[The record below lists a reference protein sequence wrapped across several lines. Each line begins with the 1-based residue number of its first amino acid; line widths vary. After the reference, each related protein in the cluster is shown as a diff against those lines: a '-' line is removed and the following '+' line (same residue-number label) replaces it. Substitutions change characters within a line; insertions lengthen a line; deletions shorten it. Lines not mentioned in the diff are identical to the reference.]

1 MQYCASISYG
11 KDSLA
16 MLHVIVDILH
26 KPLDRIIT
34 AEVWATDTIQADL
47 PPMVKFKEKADRI
60 IKDRW
65 GIEVEHFYATDKDGN
80 KLTYEKMF
88 YHIPKRRPPKMMGGG
103 GKPGKKHGTIMGWPF
118 LRGPW
123 CNSDLKRAA
132 LQRMA
137 HAKGAVVQQ
146 TEGAICKKNG
156 SPDGGAVKNA
166 VVDYIGIA
174 ADEPIRIERHQG
186 KPGKE
191 MPLVEAGWTEQMCWK
206 WCEENGLLSP
216 LYAAANR
223 GGAGFAII
231 SPLTNCGSCGGI
243 TRNFG
248 L

>member
-1 MQYCASISYG
+1 
-11 KDSLA
+11 
-16 MLHVIVDILH
+16 
-26 KPLDRIIT
+26 
-34 AEVWATDTIQADL
+34 
-47 PPMVKFKEKADRI
+47 
-60 IKDRW
+60 
-65 GIEVEHFYATDKDGN
+65 
-80 KLTYEKMF
+80 
-88 YHIPKRRPPKMMGGG
+88 
-103 GKPGKKHGTIMGWPF
+103 MGWPF

-137 HAKGAVVQQ
+137 YAKGAVVQQ

-206 WCEENGLLSP
+206 WCKENGLLSP
-216 LYAAANR
+216 LYATANR
-223 GGAGFAII
+223 GGCWFCHNQPVDQLRQLRRDYPELWALMLKWDSDSPVFFHSDGQTVHDFDQRFDMEDKGFFKNEKFRWESLKAAQMNIDQF
-231 SPLTNCGSCGGI
+231 L
-243 TRNFG
+243 
-248 L
+248 